1 MPLKVKFMCYFLN
14 HFFYCKCRKKYRKSI
29 EKAIHMHFK
38 VYDEHNDNAFFAF
51 LIGNET
57 MMQLDV
63 CRTCLI
69 VSLLEEY

>member
-1 MPLKVKFMCYFLN
+1 
-14 HFFYCKCRKKYRKSI
+14 
-29 EKAIHMHFK
+29 MHFK
-38 VYDEHNDNAFFAF
+38 VYDEHNDIAFFAF

-63 CRTCLI
+63 YRTCLI

>member
-1 MPLKVKFMCYFLN
+1 MCYFFES
-14 HFFYCKCRKKYRKSI
+14 FFLLQVQEKVLKSI

-38 VYDEHNDNAFFAF
+38 VYYEHNDNALFCLF
-51 LIGNET
+51 IGNET

-63 CRTCLI
+63 YCTCLI